1 MAKIRIKQ
9 IGKSEIKSIITPFTN
24 YMKFYDREIKEG
36 KFEDYFESIIED
48 ERVFVF
54 TANLDNSVAGLMVIY
69 QTFSSFECGKILF
82 LNDLW
87 VEPEFRK
94 LGIGQALMTKIK
106 EIAKEKNCER
116 VDLQT
121 DLTNTKA
128 RTLYEKNG
136 MIADKEFI
144 NYSVKI

>member
-9 IGKSEIKSIITPFTN
+9 IGKKEIESIITPFTN

-36 KFEDYFESIIED
+36 KFKDYFQSIIED
-48 ERVFVF
+48 ERVFIY
-54 TANLDNSVAGLMVIY
+54 TANLDNRVAGLMVIY

-94 LGIGQALMTKIK
+94 LGVGHALMTEIK
-106 EIAKEKNCER
+106 EIAKEKNCKR

-121 DLTNTKA
+121 DLINVKA
-128 RTLYEKNG
+128 RALYEKNG

>member
-9 IGKSEIKSIITPFTN
+9 IRKEEIESIIPPFTN
-24 YMKFYDREIKEG
+24 YMKFYKREIKEG
-36 KFEDYFESIIED
+36 EFRDYFQSIIED
-48 ERVFVF
+48 DRVFIY
-54 TANLDNSVAGLMVIY
+54 TAILDNRVAGLMVIY

-87 VEPEFRK
+87 VDPEFRK
-94 LGIGQALMTKIK
+94 LGVGHALMTKIK
-106 EIAKEKNCER
+106 EIAKERNCKR

-121 DLTNTKA
+121 DLTNAKA
-128 RTLYEKNG
+128 RALYEKNG
-136 MIADKEFI
+136 MITDKEFI